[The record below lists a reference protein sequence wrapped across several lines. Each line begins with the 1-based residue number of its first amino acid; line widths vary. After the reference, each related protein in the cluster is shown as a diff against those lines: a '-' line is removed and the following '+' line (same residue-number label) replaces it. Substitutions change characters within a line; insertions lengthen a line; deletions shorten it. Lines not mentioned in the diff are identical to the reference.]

1 MNNYY
6 LPFGLRILDPKVEV
20 IKQCVY
26 KDFDINIENSLLNLI
41 YQTKKNNCSLKNKKQ
56 KKNKTLKL

>member
-26 KDFDINIENSLLNLI
+26 KDFDINIEINSITDLCIFSILRSI
-41 YQTKKNNCSLKNKKQ
+41 SCASIIK
-56 KKNKTLKL
+56 